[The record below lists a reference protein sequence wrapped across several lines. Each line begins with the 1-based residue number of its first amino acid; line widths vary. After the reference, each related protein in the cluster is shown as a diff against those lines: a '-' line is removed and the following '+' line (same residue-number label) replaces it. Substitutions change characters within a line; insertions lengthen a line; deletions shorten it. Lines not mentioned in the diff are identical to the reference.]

1 MFSSNTW
8 ISNNN
13 ESVNKESNKETCLL
27 SSSNEPVK
35 LGFGLSEIETFSF
48 SPTLNSDEAKQK
60 KFCEQVYCTLH
71 SLIQG
76 YTNIETLKKDI

>member
-1 MFSSNTW
+1 MFSSNNW
-8 ISNNN
+8 VSNNN
-13 ESVNKESNKETCLL
+13 ESVNKESNKKT
-27 SSSNEPVK
+27 NEPVK

-48 SPTLNSDEAKQK
+48 SPTLNSDELEQK

-76 YTNIETLKKDI
+76 YTSIETLKKDI